1 MERPIYLNELI
12 RKQHN
17 GMVKVITGVRRCGK
31 SYLLF
36 NLFYGHLKKQNI
48 SDDHIITM
56 AMDDIENKEYRT
68 PEKLYYYIK
77 ERILDDEMY
86 YVLLDEVQLVIN
98 FEEVLNSLL
107 KRKNVDIYVT
117 GSNAKF
123 LSKDIIT
130 EFRGRGD
137 QVHVYPLSFSEF
149 WEYYHQKHSGIVIP
163 MSFPVSNGLADIN
176 SAWQEYITFGGMP
189 GQVMTDNVQDKS
201 NYLKSLFDETY
212 IRDIIDRNNVRNK
225 AEIEELIDIIASD
238 IGSLTNP
245 LKIANTFK
253 TEKKVSVHQET
264 IKNFL
269 NYFED
274 AFLVSKAKRYDIKGK
289 KYINTPMKY
298 YFTDVGL
305 RNARLNFRQIEE
317 THLMENVI
325 YNELLIR
332 GYNVD
337 VGVVDHYYTD
347 EDNQRRQKKLEVDF
361 VCNQGSNRLYIQS
374 ALSIPDKSKMEQE
387 QSSLIKIRDSFRKII
402 IVKEGISH
410 NSENGIYIM
419 NLFDFLLSKNE
430 EGLQYSDN

>member
-1 MERPIYLNELI
+1 MDRPIYLNELI

-36 NLFYGHLKKQNI
+36 ELFYSYLKNQNI
-48 SDDHIITM
+48 SEDHIISM
-56 AMDDIENKEYRT
+56 AMDDIEHKEFRT
-68 PEKLYYYIK
+68 PEKLYGYIK
-77 ERILDDEMY
+77 ERILDDDMY
-86 YVLLDEVQLVIN
+86 YILLDEVQLVEN

-107 KRKNVDIYVT
+107 RRKNVDIYVT

-137 QVHVYPLSFSEF
+137 PVHVYPLSFSEF
-149 WEYYHQKHSGIVIP
+149 WEYYRQKHSG
-163 MSFPVSNGLADIN
+163 ADIN
-176 SAWQEYITFGGMP
+176 SAWQEYITYGGMP
-189 GQVMTDNVQDKS
+189 GQVTIENVQDKS
-201 NYLKSLFDETY
+201 NYLKNLFDETY
-212 IRDIIDRNNVRNK
+212 IRDIIDRNKVRNK
-225 AEIEELIDIIASD
+225 SEIEELIDIVASD

-253 TEKKVSVHQET
+253 SEKKVSVHQET
-264 IKNFL
+264 IKNYL
-269 NYFED
+269 DYFED

-298 YFTDVGL
+298 YFTDAGL

-347 EDNQRRQKKLEVDF
+347 KDNQRKQKKLEVDF
-361 VCNQGSNRLYIQS
+361 LCNQSSNRVYIQS
-374 ALSIPDKSKMEQE
+374 ALSLPDKAKMEQE
-387 QSSLIKIRDSFRKII
+387 QSSLIRIKDSFRKII

-410 NSENGIYIM
+410 NNEDGIYIM
-419 NLFDFLLSKNE
+419 NLFDFLLNQNNA
-430 EGLQYSDN
+430 GL

>member
-1 MERPIYLNELI
+1 
-12 RKQHN
+12 
-17 GMVKVITGVRRCGK
+17 
-31 SYLLF
+31 
-36 NLFYGHLKKQNI
+36 
-48 SDDHIITM
+48 M

-77 ERILDDEMY
+77 ERILDDEIY

-149 WEYYHQKHSGIVIP
+149 WEYYRQKHSGISFP
-163 MSFPVSNGLADIN
+163 MSFPVSNGLAEIY

-189 GQVMTDNVQDKS
+189 GQVTMDNVQDKS
-201 NYLKSLFDETY
+201 NYLKTLFDETY

-269 NYFED
+269 DYFED

-430 EGLQYSDN
+430 AGL

>member
-1 MERPIYLNELI
+1 
-12 RKQHN
+12 
-17 GMVKVITGVRRCGK
+17 
-31 SYLLF
+31 
-36 NLFYGHLKKQNI
+36 
-48 SDDHIITM
+48 
-56 AMDDIENKEYRT
+56 
-68 PEKLYYYIK
+68 
-77 ERILDDEMY
+77 
-86 YVLLDEVQLVIN
+86 
-98 FEEVLNSLL
+98 
-107 KRKNVDIYVT
+107 
-117 GSNAKF
+117 
-123 LSKDIIT
+123 
-130 EFRGRGD
+130 
-137 QVHVYPLSFSEF
+137 
-149 WEYYHQKHSGIVIP
+149 
-163 MSFPVSNGLADIN
+163 LADIN

-189 GQVMTDNVQDKS
+189 GQVMIDNVQDKS
-201 NYLKSLFDETY
+201 NYLKTLFDETY

-269 NYFED
+269 DYFED

-419 NLFDFLLSKNE
+419 NLFDFLLNKNE
-430 EGLQYSDN
+430 TGLYEI